1 MRQTVLAL
9 IIVNC
14 RVCRPIPELN
24 AAEKELLSL
33 LRRREFADKKVSAGK
48 VQLIF
53 TRRSLATLY
62 N

>member
-1 MRQTVLAL
+1 VRQTVLAL

-53 TRRSLATLY
+53 YTT
-62 N
+62 